1 MLNKYIIS
9 FTLMGTAG
17 YAQADAT
24 AELREFVKNA
34 RTGSAAFTQIVFQPD
49 GAKSKQSKG
58 LFEFARPGRFRFTYQ
73 QPYAQVIVADGK
85 RLWLHDIDLHQVVSR
100 AQSSALNAT
109 PAALLAGTDIE
120 TNYSLANQP
129 PINGVEW
136 VMATPRYPNT
146 TSDPMFERIKIGFKN
161 KSLAALEVTDTLG
174 QRTLLTF
181 EQVRIN
187 YKIDTK
193 HFEFKVPSGAD
204 LIQQ

>member
-1 MLNKYIIS
+1 MLNKSIIS
-9 FTLMGTAG
+9 FILMGIAG
-17 YAQADAT
+17 SAQADAST
-24 AELREFVKNA
+24 ELREFVKNA
-34 RTGSAAFTQIVFQPD
+34 RTGSAEFTQIVIQPD

-73 QPYAQVIVADGK
+73 QPYSQVIVADGK
-85 RLWLHDIDLHQVVSR
+85 RLWLHDIELHQVVSR
-100 AQSSALNAT
+100 AQSTALNAT

-120 TNYSLANQP
+120 TNYSLTNQQL
-129 PINGVEW
+129 INGVEW
-136 VMATPRYPNT
+136 VMASPRFPNA
-146 TSDPMFERIKIGFKN
+146 TSDLMFERIKIGFKD
-161 KSLAALEVTDTLG
+161 KALAALEVTDTLG

-193 HFEFKVPSGAD
+193 RFEFKVPSGVD